1 MPKFLIGL
9 LVGLLVGAAIIF
21 FMFGGVPR
29 ASKLPGE
36 LVQGPGTDLPPGS
49 AQVVLR
55 QEFFND
61 ILGTIFRDIGQ
72 PAFPLGAA
80 NNPERTGGLEYAA
93 FQESSSCDGKITVLS
108 EGSGVKTGV
117 RFENNRIS
125 APMAFTGSYNSPFGC
140 AQFTG
145 WAQTVLEL
153 RFDKEQQTLYGRIN
167 VETVNLDGVNPVISG
182 FITPVVQTSLNNRVN
197 PIPILIGKQISMNV
211 PIASTGGNLQAQV
224 NDMRAEFKDNALNLY
239 VVYAFDGNRGQ

>member
-9 LVGLLVGAAIIF
+9 LVGLLVGSAIIF

-36 LVQGPGTDLPPGS
+36 PVQGPGNDLPAGS

-80 NNPERTGGLEYAA
+80 NNREQNGGVEYAA
-93 FQESSSCDGKITVLS
+93 FQADQPCDGKITVLP

-125 APMAFTGSYNSPFGC
+125 
-140 AQFTG
+140 
-145 WAQTVLEL
+145 
-153 RFDKEQQTLYGRIN
+153 
-167 VETVNLDGVNPVISG
+167 
-182 FITPVVQTSLNNRVN
+182 
-197 PIPILIGKQISMNV
+197 
-211 PIASTGGNLQAQV
+211 
-224 NDMRAEFKDNALNLY
+224 
-239 VVYAFDGNRGQ
+239 